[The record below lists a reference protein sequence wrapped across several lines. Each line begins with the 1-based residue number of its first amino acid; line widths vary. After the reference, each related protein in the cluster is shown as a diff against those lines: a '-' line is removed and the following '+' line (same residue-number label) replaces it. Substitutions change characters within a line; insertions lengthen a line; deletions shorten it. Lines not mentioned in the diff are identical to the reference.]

1 MGAGLPRDHWS
12 GAVGSIG
19 VACGTAGVGGWAPA
33 GGDVTLAGATC
44 GGGAVV
50 VLAVAVEAAGGV
62 AFGGGLTEEGCVSYG
77 GIGCKRFCGLAV
89 VGVLE
94 TQFAACAPSRGVV
107 LAVAFPGFAATGTM
121 GLGLLPSYWLLF
133 E

>member
-1 MGAGLPRDHWS
+1 M
-12 GAVGSIG
+12 
-19 VACGTAGVGGWAPA
+19 
-33 GGDVTLAGATC
+33 
-44 GGGAVV
+44 

-62 AFGGGLTEEGCVSYG
+62 AFGGGLTEEGSVSYG

-94 TQFAACAPSRGVV
+94 TQFAACAPSCGVCGVCGVV

-121 GLGLLPSYWLLF
+121 GLGLLP
-133 E
+133 